1 MTPDFAIYT
10 QSLAE
15 INCYSQDMASAFQW
29 FRDIHN
35 LYPVVRKRNEMHGN
49 YFYRIVDYNKPSG
62 NTIVVDSEPNYNF
75 VEARDLVLTKLIEIV
90 KEQIEAT

>member
-1 MTPDFAIYT
+1 MATDFATYT

-35 LYPVVRKRNEMHGN
+35 LYSVVRKRNEMYGN

-62 NTIVVDSEPNYNF
+62 DTIVVDSEPNYSF
-75 VEARDLVLTKLIEIV
+75 VEARDLTLIKLIEIV
-90 KEQIEAT
+90 KNK

>member
-1 MTPDFAIYT
+1 MEKEFVTYKQA
-10 QSLAE
+10 LAG

-35 LYPVVRKRNEMHGN
+35 LYPVVRKRNEMYGK

-62 NTIVVDSEPNYNF
+62 DTIVVDSEPNYSF
-75 VEARDLVLTKLIEIV
+75 VEARDLTLIKLIEIV
-90 KEQIEAT
+90 KQGK